1 MWEAYTKSE
10 WWPECIAQCS
20 HFVYEWS
27 VFESHCFCSFQHI
40 LTCLFFFSSLHH
52 CHIFFSLSVSLSFS
66 PAPIF
71 LFIFVPGA
79 GPNPPVHKCHVSGFL
94 QHPISCFC
102 FSTGKINM
110 SDHSESYFPPFVS
123 INGYPILAKANKPL
137 IFQTLQDLFELY
149 FCLNLS
155 GFSPAC
161 ESCGHQR
168 WLSLKLCCICFL

>member
-1 MWEAYTKSE
+1 MVTWVHSSV
-10 WWPECIAQCS
+10 CS

-52 CHIFFSLSVSLSFS
+52 CHIFFSLSVSLSFL

-71 LFIFVPGA
+71 LFIFVTGA
-79 GPNPPVHKCHVSGFL
+79 GPNPPVHKCRVSGFL

-110 SDHSESYFPPFVS
+110 SDRSESSFPPFVS

-149 FCLNLS
+149 FCLNLM
-155 GFSPAC
+155 
-161 ESCGHQR
+161 
-168 WLSLKLCCICFL
+168 WKLWTSLKLCYICFL